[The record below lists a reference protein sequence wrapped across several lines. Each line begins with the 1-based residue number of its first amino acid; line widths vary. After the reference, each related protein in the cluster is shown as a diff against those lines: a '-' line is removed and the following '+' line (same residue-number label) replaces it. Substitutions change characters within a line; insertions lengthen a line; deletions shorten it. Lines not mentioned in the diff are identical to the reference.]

1 MFNWSTFLLY
11 ILVMSFS
18 PGPNIFIS
26 MATASKHGF
35 KGALQY
41 NAGVFTGFFILMG
54 LSSYFNLLFFSL
66 LPKVQPV
73 MQVIGALFMFYLAF
87 QTITAKESDSNL
99 DEDSEEIP
107 VEHNIFLSAIAFQFI
122 NPKGVL
128 YAITVVS
135 NFIIPYYQS
144 HLAFFLFTFLVSFAN
159 FLSTTTWASFG
170 VLFNRFLSQYQRP
183 FNLVMGL
190 LLIYSAISMLGLI

>member
-1 MFNWSTFLLY
+1 MFNWSAFILY

-35 KGALQY
+35 KRALQF
-41 NAGVFTGFFILMG
+41 NAGVFTGFFILMI
-54 LSSYFNLLFFSL
+54 LSSYFNLFFFNL

-73 MQVIGALFMFYLAF
+73 MQVIGAAFMFYLAF
-87 QTITAKESDSNL
+87 KTITAKEDDSTADEASEDVTVDHNL
-99 DEDSEEIP
+99 Y
-107 VEHNIFLSAIAFQFI
+107 FSAIAFQFI

-144 HLAFFLFTFLVSFAN
+144 HLAFFLFTFLVSVAN
-159 FLSTTTWASFG
+159 FASTTTWASFG
-170 VLFNRFLSQYQRP
+170 VLFNRFLAQYQRP
-183 FNLVMGL
+183 FNLLMGV
-190 LLIYSAISMLGLI
+190 LLIYSAVSMLGLI

>member
-1 MFNWSTFLLY
+1 MFNWSAFLLY
-11 ILVMSFS
+11 IIVMSFS

-35 KGALQY
+35 KRALQF
-41 NAGVFTGFFILMG
+41 NAGVFTGFFILMI
-54 LSSYFNLLFFSL
+54 LSSYFNLVFFNL

-73 MQVIGALFMFYLAF
+73 MQVIGAAFMFYLAF
-87 QTITAKESDSNL
+87 KTITAKE
-99 DEDSEEIP
+99 EDADVEEGSEELT
-107 VEHNIFLSAIAFQFI
+107 VNQSIFFSAVAFQFI

-135 NFIIPYYQS
+135 NFIIPHYQT
-144 HLAFFLFTFLVSFAN
+144 HLAFFSFAFLVSLAN
-159 FLSTTTWASFG
+159 FASTTTWASFG
-170 VLFNRFLSQYQRP
+170 VLFNRFLAQYQRP
-183 FNLVMGL
+183 FNIVMGL

>member
-11 ILVMSFS
+11 IIVMSFS

-35 KGALQY
+35 KRALQF
-41 NAGVFTGFFILMG
+41 NAGVFTGFFILMI
-54 LSSYFNLLFFSL
+54 LSSYFNLLFFNL

-73 MQVIGALFMFYLAF
+73 MQLIGAAFMFYLAF
-87 QTITAKESDSNL
+87 KTITAKVEDPNVAEDPEELSVNRNL
-99 DEDSEEIP
+99 
-107 VEHNIFLSAIAFQFI
+107 FFSAVAFQFI

-144 HLAFFLFTFLVSFAN
+144 HLSFFLFTFLVSFAN
-159 FLSTTTWASFG
+159 FASTTTWASFG

-183 FNLVMGL
+183 FNLLMGL
-190 LLIYSAISMLGLI
+190 LLIYSAVSMLGII

>member
-1 MFNWSTFLLY
+1 MFNWSAFLLY
-11 ILVMSFS
+11 IIVMSFS

-35 KGALQY
+35 KRALQF
-41 NAGVFTGFFILMG
+41 NAGVFTGFFILMI
-54 LSSYFNLLFFSL
+54 LSSYFNLLFFNL

-73 MQVIGALFMFYLAF
+73 MQVIGAAFMFYLAF
-87 QTITAKESDSNL
+87 KTMTAKEEEPNVGK
-99 DEDSEEIP
+99 DSEDVTIDR
-107 VEHNIFLSAIAFQFI
+107 NLFFSAIAFQFI

-135 NFIIPYYQS
+135 NFIIPHYQS
-144 HLAFFLFTFLVSFAN
+144 HTAFFLFTFLVSFAN
-159 FLSTTTWASFG
+159 FASTTTWASFG

-183 FNLVMGL
+183 FNLTMGL
-190 LLIYSAISMLGLI
+190 LLIYSAVSMLGLI

>member
-1 MFNWSTFLLY
+1 MFNWSAFLLY
-11 ILVMSFS
+11 ILIMSFS

-35 KGALQY
+35 KGALQF
-41 NAGVFTGFFILMG
+41 NAGVFTGFFILMS
-54 LSSYFNLLFFSL
+54 LSSYFNLLFLNL
-66 LPKVQPV
+66 LPKFQPA
-73 MQVIGALFMFYLAF
+73 MQVIGAVFMFYLAF
-87 QTITAKESDSNL
+87 KTITAKVDNSSIE
-99 DEDSEEIP
+99 EDSEQIP
-107 VEHNIFLSAIAFQFI
+107 VDRNIFFSAVAFQFI

-159 FLSTTTWASFG
+159 FISTTTWASFG
-170 VLFNRFLSQYQRP
+170 ILFNRFLAQYQRS
-183 FNLVMGL
+183 FNLAMGL
-190 LLIYSAISMLGLI
+190 LLIYSAVSMLGFF

>member
-1 MFNWSTFLLY
+1 MFNWSAFLLY

-18 PGPNIFIS
+18 PGPNIFVS

-35 KGALQY
+35 KRALQY
-41 NAGVFTGFFILMG
+41 NIGVFTGFFILMS
-54 LSSYFNLLFFSL
+54 LSSYFNLFFFNL
-66 LPKVQPV
+66 LPKIQPV
-73 MQVIGALFMFYLAF
+73 MQVIGAVFMFYLAF
-87 QTITAKESDSNL
+87 QTMTAKEKPRKEKESSELTVNRNL
-99 DEDSEEIP
+99 F
-107 VEHNIFLSAIAFQFI
+107 VSAIAFQFI

-170 VLFNRFLSQYQRP
+170 VLFNRFLSKYQRA
-183 FNLVMGL
+183 FNFLMGL